1 LQHFLRLPCQ
11 LLSLKYLSYAI
22 SCFFANHLLFAF
34 RLHAR
39 KGPGE
44 RMSTVTPGVGAAAAK
59 ELPFLEQLRANPR
72 LPLIIGASFAVAVIA
87 AMWMWSRQ
95 PDYGV
100 LYSNL
105 SDRDGGAIIASLQQ
119 MNIPYK
125 FAGGG
130 GALLVEA
137 GKVPEAR
144 LRLASQGLPKGGT
157 VGFELMDNQKFGTSQ
172 FAEQI
177 NYQRALEGEL
187 ARSINLI
194 SAVESARVHLALPKP
209 SLFVRDQKKPSASVV
224 LSLHRGRS
232 IDEGQINAIV
242 HMISSSVPEL
252 SAKSITV
259 VDQAGNLLSAANSG
273 TRGLDVSQL
282 KYTQEIEQGYIRR
295 IEAILAPIMGAT
307 NVHAQVAAEIDFSVV
322 ENTDE
327 KYRPNQEPGSAAIR
341 SQQSSE
347 SSQTGVNPPGG
358 VPGALSNQPPVN
370 PVAPIVNTPQAQQ
383 KPGAPGAVANEAP
396 RSGTARKDGTTNYEL
411 DRSIRHVQ
419 QGAGGVRR
427 LSVAVVVNYRSASD
441 AQGKPKAQAL
451 SATELTQINNLVKE
465 AMGFS
470 AERGDSLNV
479 VNSPFASKAAADL
492 VELPVWQQP
501 SNIELAKTLG
511 QYLLLGLLAL
521 YVWFAVLRP
530 LLRKHLAPVPSVP
543 PAVPV
548 DSEGKSPPT
557 SKNMPQQAAAAE
569 AQDRAALRH
578 EENVLHAQEVAQ
590 KDPRVVAMLI
600 KQWMSET

>member
-1 LQHFLRLPCQ
+1 MRRW
-11 LLSLKYLSYAI
+11 S
-22 SCFFANHLLFAF
+22 
-34 RLHAR
+34 
-39 KGPGE
+39 GE
-44 RMSTVTPGVGAAAAK
+44 RMSSTAPGADAATPKA
-59 ELPFLEQLRANPR
+59 LPLLEQLRANPR
-72 LPLIIGASFAVAVIA
+72 LPLIIGASAAVAVIA
-87 AMWMWSRQ
+87 ALWMWSRT

-125 FAGGG
+125 FSAGG
-130 GALLVEA
+130 GALLVQA
-137 GKVPEAR
+137 NKVPEAR

-187 ARSINLI
+187 ARSINSI

-232 IDEGQINAIV
+232 IDEGQISAIV
-242 HMISSSVPEL
+242 HLISSSVPEL

-259 VDQAGNLLSAANSG
+259 VDQAGNLLSAANAG

-295 IEAILAPIMGAT
+295 IEAILQPIMGT
-307 NVHAQVAAEIDFSVV
+307 SNVHAQVAAEIDFSVI

-347 SSQTGVNPPGG
+347 SSQQGVNPPGG
-358 VPGALSNQPPVN
+358 VPGALSNQPPIN
-370 PVAPIVNTPQAQQ
+370 PVAPIINTPQAQP
-383 KPGAPGAVANEAP
+383 KPGTPEAEANAAAP
-396 RSGTARKDGTTNYEL
+396 RSGTARKDGTINYEL

-419 QGAGGVRR
+419 QGAGGVKR
-427 LSVAVVVNYRSASD
+427 LSVAVVVNYRPAAG
-441 AQGKPKAQAL
+441 AQGKRTAQAL
-451 SATELTQINNLVKE
+451 SATELEQVNNLVKE

-479 VNSPFASKAAADL
+479 VNSPFASDTIEV
-492 VELPVWQQP
+492 VELPLWKQAE
-501 SNIELAKTLG
+501 NIELAKTLG
-511 QYLLLGLLAL
+511 KYLLLGLLAL

-530 LLRKHLAPVPSVP
+530 LLRKHLEPAQQFAP
-543 PAVPV
+543 PV
-548 DSEGKSPPT
+548 AGEGKAAPADT
-557 SKNMPQQAAAAE
+557 EAQVQAQQAQERE
-569 AQDRAALRH
+569 AQRH
-578 EENVLHAQEVAQ
+578 QDNVRYAQEIAV
-590 KDPRVVAMLI
+590 KDPRMVAMLI
-600 KQWMSET
+600 KHWMAEK